1 MTTKTKK
8 VAVNKKTT
16 ETNTETRKVTIWS
29 TQERATQTIETS
41 AKTWGELKKEL
52 SNVGNTRA
60 VIRETRN
67 TLESGGAKLPDQDFT
82 LFLYPEKVRSGR
94 TVKVRKVKEAE
105 WDTTVNDP
113 VIAQVEGYKQ
123 EFSELM
129 DSLRPSKAKELSK
142 ADQKLALEAAELAEE
157 LSM

>member
-60 VIRETRN
+60 VIRETSN

-82 LFLYPEKVRSGR
+82 LFLYPV
-94 TVKVRKVKEAE
+94 
-105 WDTTVNDP
+105 
-113 VIAQVEGYKQ
+113 AQVEGYKQ